1 MKIKISRA
9 LNVPL
14 VQERMAEK
22 GVSQDDVAKAID
34 VDRIAVNEWM
44 NGQTNPIWLNIIK
57 LAKFLNIPS
66 ADILL
71 HNPHR
76 LLDLQDKVYEM
87 VFDWIEEVLR
97 TDDPG
102 KLERIELASNIL
114 QRHFGKVDLNELKEF
129 VKAEQEVEE
138 SQIPKMTKEEALDL

>member
-1 MKIKISRA
+1 MKISRA
-9 LNVPL
+9 LDLCL
-14 VQERMAEK
+14 VREKMVEK
-22 GVSQDDVAKAID
+22 GLSQDDVAKGLA
-34 VDRIAVNEWM
+34 VDSRTAHEWIT
-44 NGQTNPIWLNIIK
+44 GKQNPIWINVIR
-57 LAKFLNIPS
+57 LAKFLDIPS

-114 QRHFGKVDLNELKEF
+114 QRHFAKVDLNDLKEF